1 MGFKKWRKKRNAN
14 KKEYSQ
20 YQVLVDMLWERLDK
34 CLEMLQ
40 RNRLIIVDTCCDNQR
55 KQKNVSEKGLERSLL
70 DRVEGISIINLT
82 DAAV

>member
-1 MGFKKWRKKRNAN
+1 
-14 KKEYSQ
+14 
-20 YQVLVDMLWERLDK
+20 
-34 CLEMLQ
+34 MLQ